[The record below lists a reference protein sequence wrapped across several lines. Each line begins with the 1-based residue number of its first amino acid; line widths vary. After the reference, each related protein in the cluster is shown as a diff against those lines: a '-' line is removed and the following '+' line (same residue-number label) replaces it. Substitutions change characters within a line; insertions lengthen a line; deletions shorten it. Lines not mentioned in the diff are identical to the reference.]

1 MDKDDITLL
10 LQTADRWFAD
20 HAPLAERAARV
31 RAGHPEPEGAW
42 RQMAE
47 MGWLSL
53 TLDQAQEGFGASRAA
68 AFELLRRAGRDA
80 RPEPLDLHLM
90 LAPGVARELPQAAGA
105 LARGEMR
112 LAMADVPQRGA
123 PLQWAGER
131 LRGELAVA
139 YGAEHA
145 THLLVPLAGPAG
157 SPLLLVDLGGPGVQS
172 RPARLVD
179 ARATRTLRL
188 EGAPARP
195 VGPASRAL
203 DLAAAALVADA
214 CGSFEAAFEL
224 TLDYLKQRTQFG
236 RPLSSQQAVQHRM
249 ADIFCDLQQHLALAS
264 RLAVEIDTAP
274 AGPWSTLPA
283 AKSFI
288 GRRTLRAVGGLV
300 QLSGGIAVTEEYR
313 LTHLY
318 RRLHVAAQ
326 LFGSAEA
333 QLARID
339 ATDALLA
346 A

>member
-1 MDKDDITLL
+1 MDKDDISLL
-10 LQTADRWFAD
+10 LHTAERWFAE
-20 HAPLAERAARV
+20 HEPLTERAARV
-31 RAGHPEPEGAW
+31 RAGHHTAPSAW
-42 RQMAE
+42 RRMAE

-53 TLDQAQEGFGASRAA
+53 TLDEARDGFGASCTV

-80 RPEPLDLHLM
+80 RPEPLDLHLL
-90 LAPGVARELPQAAGA
+90 LAPAVARELPQTAPL
-105 LARGEMR
+105 LASGVMR
-112 LAMADVPQRGA
+112 LAMADVPQRGS
-123 PLQWAGER
+123 PLEWVAER
-131 LRGELAVA
+131 LSAELALV
-139 YGAEHA
+139 YGAEYA
-145 THLLVPLAGPAG
+145 THVLVPMSGPVG
-157 SPLLLVDLGGPGVQS
+157 SPLLLVELAQAGVTS
-172 RPARLVD
+172 RAARLVD
-179 ARATRTLRL
+179 ARASCQLRL
-188 EGAPARP
+188 DGVKANPIGR
-195 VGPASRAL
+195 ASLAL

-214 CGSFEAAFEL
+214 CGTFEAAFEL
-224 TLDYLKQRTQFG
+224 TLDYLKQRVQFG
-236 RPLSSQQAVQHRM
+236 RPLSTQQAVQHRM

-264 RLAVEIDTAP
+264 RLAAEMDIAP
-274 AGPWSTLPA
+274 EGPWPTLPA

-300 QLSGGIAVTEEYR
+300 QLSGGIAVTEEYQ